1 MGRAGRDGLPSACHL
16 LLNREDAIVQH
27 SLSHSTELSRI
38 QIAALLLQ
46 VFQLRDSKE
55 SATKTAD
62 GMGQYLAQAP
72 FAINV
77 SLLLDHIESTVD
89 ISSAA
94 VETILSILELPP
106 FNLVVIEG
114 THFDSVKGRFRRST
128 EVLEK
133 EDILIAAMVACNTY
147 KPPKSEST
155 VDFDFSE
162 AGGSGDRSGMN
173 SSYGLGFDSSASAAN
188 RGVFGGDQAQDSG
201 WQRDRRAG
209 GSYGG
214 KIQEFECSRLAVAAR
229 CGLTPDEVS
238 NGLYKLQKAG
248 VLEYRLQDSAL
259 YVRTTPPAHSYDAYH
274 FEAYSRQHTQQGT
287 AVQQQYLQW
296 VWYVADAVHTSL
308 QCIATG
314 GSQRIIDMWRATTT
328 ISQYTV
334 STVVTPRKETKTAH
348 TSAKE
353 QPASEHKATQHN
365 PAEVHGAAQSLLS
378 HVMSDADGCNT
389 TTTDINADCDESVD
403 LSTRLVSEYQQATG
417 PFEVSLQAP
426 ADGTRSEDVKA
437 ASKLRE
443 RVRDCVNM
451 LQRDPSLLTAVNTIL
466 KCAVRVLSAAS
477 SGHAT
482 TSIVAGTDN
491 VGTVAV
497 SAVTARRELQALCM
511 CRIMHA
517 LPTRLLAAAAWRDR
531 SEAWGCLKHMA
542 FGELYVFVLEQL
554 SRC

>member
-46 VFQLRDSKE
+46 VFQLREHTDS
-55 SATKTAD
+55 AAKTTG

-77 SLLLDHIESTVD
+77 SLLLEQIESTID

-147 KPPKSEST
+147 KPPKSESS

-259 YVRTTPPAHSYDAYH
+259 YVRTTPPAHSYDPYH
-274 FEAYSRQHTQQGT
+274 FEAYSRQHVQQAT
-287 AVQQQYLQW
+287 AVQQRYLQW
-296 VWYVADAVHTSL
+296 IWQIADAVHTSL
-308 QCIATG
+308 QRIATG

-334 STVVTPRKETKTAH
+334 STVVTSRKEAKTAH

-353 QPASEHKATQHN
+353 QPASEHKASHHS

-389 TTTDINADCDESVD
+389 ATTDVSADSNGTVD
-403 LSTRLVSEYQQATG
+403 LSTRLVSEYLQATG
-417 PFEVSLQAP
+417 PFEESLQTLTDSVKSGDA
-426 ADGTRSEDVKA
+426 KA

-451 LQRDPSLLTAVNTIL
+451 LQRDPSLQTAVNTIL
-466 KCAVRVLSAAS
+466 KCAVRVLGAAN

-482 TSIVAGTDN
+482 TSIVAGTN
-491 VGTVAV
+491 NAATV

-531 SEAWGCLKHMA
+531 SEAWGCLKHVA
-542 FGELYVFVLEQL
+542 FGELYAFVLGQL
-554 SRC
+554 NQC

>member
-46 VFQLRDSKE
+46 VFQLREHTD
-55 SATKTAD
+55 SATKTTG

-72 FAINV
+72 FTTNV
-77 SLLLDHIESTVD
+77 SLLLEQIESTID

-128 EVLEK
+128 EALEK

-147 KPPKSEST
+147 KPPKSESA

-162 AGGSGDRSGMN
+162 AGGNGDRIGMN

-214 KIQEFECSRLAVAAR
+214 KIQEFECSRLAVATR

-259 YVRTTPPAHSYDAYH
+259 YVRITPPAHSYDAYH
-274 FEAYSRQHTQQGT
+274 FEGYCRQQHAQQAT

-296 VWYVADAVHTSL
+296 VWYVADAVHTTL
-308 QCIATG
+308 QRIATG

-334 STVVTPRKETKTAH
+334 STVVTPRKDTKPGYVST
-348 TSAKE
+348 KD
-353 QPASEHKATQHN
+353 PASEHKASQHS

-378 HVMSDADGCNT
+378 HVMSDADGCNPA
-389 TTTDINADCDESVD
+389 TTDVSADNNGTGD
-403 LSTRLVSEYQQATG
+403 LSTCLVSEYLQATG
-417 PFEVSLQAP
+417 PFEESLQSPTDSVKGDEA
-426 ADGTRSEDVKA
+426 KA

-466 KCAVRVLSAAS
+466 KCAVRVLSAAN
-477 SGHAT
+477 SGQSMTSTAT
-482 TSIVAGTDN
+482 GLDN
-491 VGTVAV
+491 VGKVAV

-531 SEAWGCLKHMA
+531 SEAWGCLKHVA
-542 FGELYVFVLEQL
+542 FGELYAFVIELL
-554 SRC
+554 NRC

>member
-46 VFQLRDSKE
+46 VFQLREHTDST
-55 SATKTAD
+55 TKTASA
-62 GMGQYLAQAP
+62 MGQYLTQAP
-72 FAINV
+72 FATSV
-77 SLLLDHIESTVD
+77 SLLLEQIESTID

-238 NGLYKLQKAG
+238 NGLYKLQKVG

-274 FEAYSRQHTQQGT
+274 FEGYSHRHAQQAS

-296 VWYVADAVHTSL
+296 VWHVADAVHTTL
-308 QCIATG
+308 QRIATG
-314 GSQRIIDMWRATTT
+314 GSQRIVDMWRATTT
-328 ISQYTV
+328 ISQYTE
-334 STVVTPRKETKTAH
+334 STVVTPRKDTKTAH
-348 TSAKE
+348 VSTKGD
-353 QPASEHKATQHN
+353 PAIEHKATQHK

-389 TTTDINADCDESVD
+389 ATTSADSNRTGD
-403 LSTRLVSEYQQATG
+403 LSIRLVGEYRQATG
-417 PFEVSLQAP
+417 PFEVSLQSP
-426 ADGTRSEDVKA
+426 IDSVKSEEAKA
-437 ASKLRE
+437 ATKVRE

-466 KCAVRVLSAAS
+466 KCAVRVLTAAS
-477 SGHAT
+477 SGLAT
-482 TSIVAGTDN
+482 TSAVAGTDN
-491 VGTVAV
+491 SATV
-497 SAVTARRELQALCM
+497 SAVTVRRELQALCM

-531 SEAWGCLKHMA
+531 SEAWGCLKHVA
-542 FGELYVFVLEQL
+542 FGELYAFVLEQL
-554 SRC
+554 NRC

>member
-46 VFQLRDSKE
+46 VFQLREHTD
-55 SATKTAD
+55 SATKTTG
-62 GMGQYLAQAP
+62 GMGRYLTQAP
-72 FAINV
+72 FTTNV
-77 SLLLDHIESTVD
+77 SLLLEQIESTID

-106 FNLVVIEG
+106 FNVVVIEG

-162 AGGSGDRSGMN
+162 AGGNGDRSGMN

-214 KIQEFECSRLAVAAR
+214 KIQEFECSRLAVATR

-274 FEAYSRQHTQQGT
+274 FEGYCRQQAQQAT

-296 VWYVADAVHTSL
+296 LWYVADAVHSSL
-308 QCIATG
+308 QRIATG
-314 GSQRIIDMWRATTT
+314 GSQRIVDMWRATTT

-334 STVVTPRKETKTAH
+334 STVVTPRIEAKRGH

-353 QPASEHKATQHN
+353 HPAIEHKASQHS

-378 HVMSDADGCNT
+378 HVMSDADGCNSA
-389 TTTDINADCDESVD
+389 TTDVSADSNGTVD
-403 LSTRLVSEYQQATG
+403 LSTRLVSEYLQATG
-417 PFEVSLQAP
+417 PFEESLQTLTDSVKGGDA
-426 ADGTRSEDVKA
+426 KA

-443 RVRDCVNM
+443 RVRDCVNV
-451 LQRDPSLLTAVNTIL
+451 LQRDPSLQTAVNTIL

-477 SGHAT
+477 SGLTT
-482 TSIVAGTDN
+482 TSTVAGTN
-491 VGTVAV
+491 NAATV

-531 SEAWGCLKHMA
+531 SEAWGCLKHVA
-542 FGELYVFVLEQL
+542 FGELYAFVIELL
-554 SRC
+554 NRS